1 MVEQLAPQGRS
12 QLNPHLLP
20 HHHFSKIDSSVPHVI
35 QPTYHESSLSLLQCA
50 CLKRWS
56 SFPEFLNKAWVVGGL
71 QTVSCSY
78 YYYKPAY
85 YKYERLNFSKTSPA
99 SSPQCLT
106 LLSNLVRYASVRLHA
121 LRWGML
127 SCSRLFAV

>member
-12 QLNPHLLP
+12 QLSPNLLP
-20 HHHFSKIDSSVPHVI
+20 HRHLSAIDSSVPHVI

-56 SFPEFLNKAWVVGGL
+56 SFPEFLNKAWAVGGL
-71 QTVSCSY
+71 QIVSCSY

-85 YKYERLNFSKTSPA
+85 HKYELLNFSKTPLA

-106 LLSNLVRYASVRLHA
+106 LLSNLVRYVFIRLHT

-127 SCSRLFAV
+127 SCFRLFAV